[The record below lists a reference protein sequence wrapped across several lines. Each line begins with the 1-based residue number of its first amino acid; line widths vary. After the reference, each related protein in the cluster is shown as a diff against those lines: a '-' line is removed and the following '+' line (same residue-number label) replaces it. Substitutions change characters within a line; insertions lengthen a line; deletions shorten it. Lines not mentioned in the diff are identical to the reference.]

1 MNREEWIESKLS
13 QMNLEEKALQLAAF
27 YPNGNERL
35 NVPYL
40 SAGECLHGMRADEC
54 TVFPQAIAL
63 GATWDVD
70 LVEKVGNV
78 IAKEGRAVGA
88 HLCFAP
94 LLGVL
99 RDVRWGRTE
108 EGYGEDPYLV
118 GKIGA
123 AYINGLQGR
132 EEKRFDENHVV
143 ATAKHFVADG
153 EPMAGMNGASV
164 EISDR
169 MLREVHLLPFEMAVK
184 EAKVGAIM
192 PAHHSVNGVPCHANK
207 YLIDEVLR
215 KEFGFDGVV
224 VSDNND
230 IPRLH
235 ALMSICEDYTQ
246 AAKLALEAGVDMELA
261 FANSWDSGRRPYGS
275 VLVDGVTNGIIPEEL
290 LDQAVR
296 RVLGCKYDLRLLED
310 STGENNTP
318 EQKAFLDIY
327 NGERTGSFRSLAG
340 TDKFFGRK
348 REGWEA
354 VLQNPENDRLA
365 LEAARKAI
373 VLLKNENNVLPLTRG
388 QLKTVAVIGP
398 NSDRTLLGGY
408 SNTNPRYFVSVLE
421 GIRKFLNDGNDST
434 STVDVIHANGCNP
447 DILMEEDIE
456 AAVQAAAKADV
467 VIAVIGGNE
476 KTCRENQDIDTMEL
490 HGDQMKLMKA
500 VCETGAPVVVVLLHG
515 RPASVEWLKEHA
527 AAILEGFYLGQEC
540 GNAVAEVLFGAYNP
554 GGKLPL
560 TVPRNVGQLP
570 HYYNEL
576 PLGRPSNYYAVD
588 KKNKSHSG
596 GSRTPLYPFGYGLS
610 YTTFEISKPMVYMMP
625 KETMMLSSAT
635 IPGGTMAEQD
645 TFLIS
650 EDMKILVKVEVK
662 NTGDRAGEEV
672 VQLYIHDKV
681 ASLTRPCK
689 ELKGFQRISL
699 QRNEKAVITFELNY
713 RSFAFWNQNTWTV
726 EPGEFEIMIGPDS
739 KNLKMKT
746 ILFL

>member
-1 MNREEWIESKLS
+1 MS
-13 QMNLEEKALQLAAF
+13 QMTIEEKALQLAAF
-27 YPNGNERL
+27 YPNGNVRL

-40 SAGECLHGMRADEC
+40 SAGECLHGMRADGC

-70 LVEKVGNV
+70 LVEKVGAL
-78 IAKEGRAVGA
+78 IAKEGRAVGD
-88 HLCFAP
+88 HLGFAP
-94 LLGVL
+94 MLGVL

-132 EEKRFDENHVV
+132 GETRFDENHMM

-184 EAKVGAIM
+184 EAKVGAVM

-215 KEFGFDGVV
+215 KEFGFDGIV

-235 ALMSICEDYTQ
+235 ALMNMCEDYTQ

-275 VLVDGVTNGIIPEEL
+275 VLVDGVINGIISEEL
-290 LDQAVR
+290 LDRAVR
-296 RVLGCKYDLRLLED
+296 RVLGCKYDLGLLED
-310 STGENNTP
+310 STAENNTP

-327 NGERTGSFRSLAG
+327 SGEGTGTFKSLAG
-340 TDKFFGRK
+340 TDKFFGKK

-354 VLQNPENDRLA
+354 VLQDPENDQLA

-373 VLLKNENNVLPLTRG
+373 VLLKNESNVLPLAKE

-398 NSDRTLLGGY
+398 NSDRALLGGY
-408 SNTNPRYFVSVLE
+408 SNTKPRYFVSVLE
-421 GIRKFLNDGNDST
+421 GIRKFLNNGNDS
-434 STVDVIHANGCNP
+434 SSAVDVIHVNGCDP
-447 DILMEEDIE
+447 DIFMEEDIE
-456 AAVQAAAKADV
+456 AAVQAATRADV

-476 KTCRENQDIDTMEL
+476 ETCRENQDIDTMEL

-500 VCETGAPVVVVLLHG
+500 VCRTGTPVVAVLLHG
-515 RPASVEWLKEHA
+515 RPAGIEWLKDHA

-560 TVPRNVGQLP
+560 TVPRNAGQLP

-588 KKNKSHSG
+588 KENKSHSG
-596 GSRTPLYPFGYGLS
+596 SPRIPLYPFGYGLS
-610 YTTFEISKPMVYMMP
+610 YTTFEISEP
-625 KETMMLSSAT
+625 
-635 IPGGTMAEQD
+635 MAEQD
-645 TFLIS
+645 NFLIS

-662 NTGDRAGEEV
+662 NTGDRTGEEV
-672 VQLYIHDKV
+672 VQLYIHDKI
-681 ASLTRPCK
+681 ASLSRPCK

-699 QRNEKAVITFELNY
+699 QSKEKAVVTFELDY
-713 RSFAFWNQNTWTV
+713 RSFAFWNQNTWTT
-726 EPGEFEIMIGPDS
+726 EPGEFEIMVGADS
-739 KNLKMKT
+739 ENLKIKT
-746 ILFL
+746 ILLTV